1 MSPASWR
8 RSLNVTSDLLF
19 GDVDSILV
27 RVMLAAVTNKSSMF
41 GALTQWKFM
50 YWLHTG
56 PILVFLVSGSHD

>member
-1 MSPASWR
+1 MS
-8 RSLNVTSDLLF
+8 LQIFF

-27 RVMLAAVTNKSSMF
+27 RVMLAAVTNRSSMF